1 MANIQGTS
9 GNDTLNGT
17 AAADRLNGF
26 GGDDVLN
33 GGAGRDTLNGGEGTD
48 TLRGGGG
55 NDLYLVA
62 GSSEV
67 FGNPIRDVIEDTGG
81 IDTVIATNAGYYTLG
96 AGLEILIVRGSQSV
110 NVGPGVTLFYD
121 GNDLDNTLRNE
132 RTSMQSVVLDGGGG
146 DDVLLGND
154 GNETFRFGGDFGDD
168 YVDGGGGTNQL
179 SFGAANAPVVFN
191 FADGFASSD
200 AGTVTFVGSITKIWG
215 SSSHGDRF
223 IGDGANNQMYGGGGN
238 DTLSG
243 GGGDD
248 ILEGGYHDDRL
259 LGGAAQ
265 DEIWG
270 GIHDDYIDGGG
281 GWDWVFGEDGHD
293 RIVWDT
299 RDLTIDGGEGF
310 DTLLVRSGNV
320 NLNAFPDDKVVGIE
334 SIDMTGG
341 GSNRLTVSE
350 EDVLAL
356 GGSSTVYVHGNG
368 ADSINIVGEFT
379 DEGYNP
385 DDGWHYYRVGERHLF
400 LAVEPDITNVF

>member
-1 MANIQGTS
+1 MATKNGTS
-9 GNDTLNGT
+9 GDDTLNGT
-17 AAADRLNGF
+17 AAADRLNGL

-62 GSSEV
+62 GSPEV
-67 FGNPIRDVIEDTGG
+67 FTNPVADVIQDTGG
-81 IDTVIATNAGYYTLG
+81 IDTVIVTQAGYYTLG
-96 AGLEILIVRGSQSV
+96 AGLEVLIVRGSESV
-110 NVGPGVTLFYD
+110 NVGPGVTLHYQ
-121 GNDLDNTLRNE
+121 GNALDNTLRNE
-132 RTSMQSVVLDGGGG
+132 RTSTQAVVLDGGGG
-146 DDVLLGND
+146 DDVLLGNNA
-154 GNETFRFGGDFGDD
+154 GREQFRFSGSFGND
-168 YVDGGGGTNQL
+168 YVDAGGGENHL
-179 SFGAANAPVVFN
+179 AFAANAPVVFN

-200 AGTVTFVGSITKIWG
+200 AGTVTVVGTITKVWG
-215 SSSHGDRF
+215 SAFHGDRLT
-223 IGDGANNQMYGGGGN
+223 GDGANNQMYGGGGN

-248 ILEGGYHDDRL
+248 ILEGGYDDDRL

-270 GIHDDYIDGGG
+270 GIADDYIDGGG
-281 GWDWVFGEDGHD
+281 GWDWVYGEDGHD

-310 DTLLVRSGNV
+310 DTLIVRSGNL
-320 NLNAFPDDKVVGIE
+320 NLTAYGDDKVVEIE
-334 SIDMTGG
+334 AIDLSAAGT
-341 GSNRLTVSE
+341 NRLAISE

-356 GGSSTVYVHGNG
+356 AGGSTVYVYGNG

-379 DEGYNP
+379 DEGVGE
-385 DDGWHYYRVGERHLF
+385 DGWHYYRLGERL
-400 LAVEPDITNVF
+400 LAVDIDITNVS